1 MAGDPPAASDV
12 VRDPPTASAMAGDP
26 PREPPGAKLDLTGKF
41 VMG

>member
-1 MAGDPPAASDV
+1 MAG
-12 VRDPPTASAMAGDP
+12 DPPTASAMAGDP